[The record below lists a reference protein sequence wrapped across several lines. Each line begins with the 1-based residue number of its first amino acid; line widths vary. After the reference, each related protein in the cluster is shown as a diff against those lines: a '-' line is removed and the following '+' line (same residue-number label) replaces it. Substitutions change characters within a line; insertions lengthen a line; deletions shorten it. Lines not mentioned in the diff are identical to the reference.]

1 MMTDQP
7 GVCSNGGKHDKC
19 LRHAAAIETLMEIA
33 RALASPSDIEEIL
46 AQIMYQVSRLL
57 NPKAWSLLLK
67 DEITGELE
75 FKVVISDVSE
85 KLKGVKLPPGHGVAG
100 WVADNGESLIIP
112 DVSCDQ
118 RFASEFDRQLSFTTR
133 SIACVPVKSHD
144 TVFGVIELINSIDCG
159 IFDESDEQILTT
171 IADFAGIAISNAKA
185 VEKIKQLVITDDLT
199 GLYNSRFFFEQIEY
213 EVERSK
219 RYNTPLSL
227 VFFDLDHFKTVNDT
241 YGHLT
246 GSRLLSEVGAVV
258 SENIRKADRAAR
270 YGGDE
275 FVIILPQTERPG
287 ASTFALKLHGELRK
301 RAFYSDSGDRL
312 KVTGSFGVASFPAD
326 ASSSSELI
334 SKADEAMYRA
344 KEAGRDSVRVA
355 GISDSPTD
363 GNK

>member
-1 MMTDQP
+1 MIDQP
-7 GVCSNGGKHDKC
+7 GRCSGGESIDKC
-19 LRHAAAIETLMEIA
+19 LRHAAAVATLMEIA
-33 RALASPSDIEEIL
+33 RALASPNEIEEIL
-46 AQIMYQVSRLL
+46 QQIMYQVSRLL
-57 NPKAWSLLLK
+57 NPKAWSLLLR
-67 DEITGELE
+67 DDVTGELE

-85 KLKGVKLPPGHGVAG
+85 KLKGVRLPPGHGVAG
-100 WVADNGESLIIP
+100 WVAENGESLIIP
-112 DVSCDQ
+112 DVRCDE
-118 RFASEFDRQLSFTTR
+118 RFASEFDKKLSFTTR

-199 GLYNSRFFFEQIEY
+199 GLYNSRYFFEQIEY

-227 VFFDLDHFKTVNDT
+227 VFFDLDHFKDVNDT

-258 SENIRKADRAAR
+258 SENIRKIDKAAR

-275 FVIILPQTERPG
+275 FVIILPHTEKSG
-287 ASTFALKLHGELRK
+287 ASAFALKLHSELRNK
-301 RAFYSDSGDRL
+301 AFFSNSGDL
-312 KVTGSFGVASFPAD
+312 LAVTGSFGVASFPED
-326 ASSSSELI
+326 AESSSELI
-334 SKADEAMYRA
+334 SMADEAMYLV
-344 KEAGRDSVRVA
+344 KEAGRDGVRVA
-355 GISDSPTD
+355 GCSVSQI
-363 GNK
+363 GKE